1 MLVISALGSLLFHW
15 GVMQRITGAF
25 AFVLRR
31 AMGIDG
37 PLALAA
43 AVHIF
48 VGNIEAPLLI
58 RPYLP
63 GCSAASCSP

>member
-1 MLVISALGSLLFHW
+1 M
-15 GVMQRITGAF
+15 
-25 AFVLRR
+25 LRR
-31 AMGIDG
+31 ALGIDG

-58 RPYLP
+58 RPYLLRHVS
-63 GCSAASCSP
+63 GASCSR